1 MAQTRSTAR
10 RYAEAAFEIA
20 ERDDSMAVWL
30 AAFDDAEERLGAP
43 EVVRLLA
50 SPAVPAADREG
61 LLDKLLGGAVIGAPR
76 NLLALLVRRGRF
88 ELLPSVTAEFRRL
101 YRRREGIVEAVV
113 TSAAP
118 LDATEVAA
126 LEEHLAATAGA
137 RVELSQRV
145 DAGLIGGLQVR
156 LGDRLID
163 GSVRGRLERLRTRLS
178 ASTT

>member
-1 MAQTRSTAR
+1 MALTRTTAR

-20 ERDDSMAVWL
+20 ERDDSMSAWL
-30 AAFDDAEERLGAP
+30 AAFDIAAARLGAP
-43 EVVRLLA
+43 EIVRLLA
-50 SPAVPAADREG
+50 SPAIPATAREA
-61 LLDKLLGGAVIGAPR
+61 LLDRILGESVSGVQR
-76 NLLALLVRRGRF
+76 NMLALLVRRGRF
-88 ELLPSVTAEFRRL
+88 ELLPTVSAEFRRL

-118 LDATEVAA
+118 LDASEVTA
-126 LEEHLAATAGA
+126 LAERLAVTAGA

-145 DAGLIGGLQVR
+145 DASLIGGLQVR